1 MRPMF
6 QQQKNGG
13 LKVGDLQWWDQP
25 HPNLMSGLVLA
36 PKKTHKLNFGIAKN
50 YPKFGEIG
58 PVLR

>member
-36 PKKTHKLNFGIAKN
+36 PKKKHTN
-50 YPKFGEIG
+50 
-58 PVLR
+58 